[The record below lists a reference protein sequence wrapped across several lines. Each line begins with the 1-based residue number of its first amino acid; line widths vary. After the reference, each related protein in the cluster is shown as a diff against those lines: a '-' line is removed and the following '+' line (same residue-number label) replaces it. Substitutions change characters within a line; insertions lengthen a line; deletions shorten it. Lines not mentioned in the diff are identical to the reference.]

1 MNLARA
7 LAVCALVGGLTACDH
22 SSRHDAGPRP
32 YTPGQVREAFAA
44 VGINLSPLDSGLV
57 GITPGLR
64 ARFTAYEDDIGVG
77 VYKIKTPSTVVT
89 LAVAGEEPPELKT
102 ARNVLVTY
110 PKHSRLRPK
119 IRRALL
125 LLSGRA
131 KAGPGAA

>member
-1 MNLARA
+1 VRPGRWTHRLRPLVTARRRA
-7 LAVCALVGGLTACDH
+7 AAVH
-22 SSRHDAGPRP
+22 K
-32 YTPGQVREAFAA
+32 PGQVREAFAA
-44 VGINLSPLDSGLV
+44 VGINLSPL
-57 GITPGLR
+57 GLR
-64 ARFTAYEDDIGVG
+64 PRRNHAGTPRQFTAYEDDIGVG

-89 LAVAGEEPPELKT
+89 LVVAGEEPPELKT